1 MQRQLCAATLDR
13 NRRAA
18 ATSRRRVLDY
28 AAAMNRDELHQKLD
42 QIEEQARLTLAEF
55 PKSLTRERQ
64 RMIIALVRCIRAE
77 ASGRPDL
84 EATVP
89 LSAEVTPL
97 RSA

>member
-1 MQRQLCAATLDR
+1 MT
-13 NRRAA
+13 
-18 ATSRRRVLDY
+18 
-28 AAAMNRDELHQKLD
+28 RDELNQKLD

-55 PKSLTRERQ
+55 PKTLTRERQ

-77 ASGRPDL
+77 ANGRPDL